1 MAVAGGSRG
10 PRPLRRGH
18 TATTSPNAT
27 SATSRAT
34 LSQRILRHTPSGPI
48 AAASAA
54 RGAFAPCYL
63 PPPPSNAGEL
73 LMASPEPLYD
83 LVLLLDTS
91 APEDQR
97 KKVLADTEAA
107 ISSAGS
113 IVSDHDWG
121 TRALAYEI
129 RHRTDA
135 EYHLL
140 QFHGPA
146 TLLANLQRSL
156 RIADGVLRFRIV
168 KLAPGTPAPTELPR
182 AEAPAAAP
190 APAAERPPAPAPEAA
205 EAEAEAP
212 SAA

>member
-1 MAVAGGSRG
+1 MAA
-10 PRPLRRGH
+10 
-18 TATTSPNAT
+18 
-27 SATSRAT
+27 
-34 LSQRILRHTPSGPI
+34 
-48 AAASAA
+48 
-54 RGAFAPCYL
+54 
-63 PPPPSNAGEL
+63 
-73 LMASPEPLYD
+73 PEPIYD
-83 LVLLLDTS
+83 LVLMLDTS

-107 ISSAGS
+107 ISSGGS

-190 APAAERPPAPAPEAA
+190 APAAERSPPPRPRPPRPKPPRQRPPRQRPKHLPPPSGPGLHRLHGDSATKARRKRALRRVRSEAVSRLDRRRVPRRLFAPEGSN
-205 EAEAEAP
+205 P
-212 SAA
+212 QWQPQTSTG

>member
-1 MAVAGGSRG
+1 MAA
-10 PRPLRRGH
+10 
-18 TATTSPNAT
+18 
-27 SATSRAT
+27 
-34 LSQRILRHTPSGPI
+34 
-48 AAASAA
+48 
-54 RGAFAPCYL
+54 
-63 PPPPSNAGEL
+63 
-73 LMASPEPLYD
+73 PEPLYD

-97 KKVLADTEAA
+97 KKVLADVEAA
-107 ISSAGS
+107 ISSAGT

-140 QFHGPA
+140 QFHGPPA
-146 TLLANLQRSL
+146 LLANLQRTL
-156 RIADGVLRFRIV
+156 RIADGVVRFRII

-182 AEAPAAAP
+182 AEAPAAADRRRP
-190 APAAERPPAPAPEAA
+190 RSARRPPRAAEPA
-205 EAEAEAP
+205 EAQAAAEAP

>member
-1 MAVAGGSRG
+1 M
-10 PRPLRRGH
+10 
-18 TATTSPNAT
+18 
-27 SATSRAT
+27 
-34 LSQRILRHTPSGPI
+34 
-48 AAASAA
+48 
-54 RGAFAPCYL
+54 
-63 PPPPSNAGEL
+63 
-73 LMASPEPLYD
+73 
-83 LVLLLDTS
+83 LDTS

-107 ISSAGS
+107 ISSGGA

-140 QFHGPA
+140 QFHGSPE
-146 TLLANLQRSL
+146 LLANLQRTL
-156 RIADGVLRFRIV
+156 RIADGVVRFRII

-182 AEAPAAAP
+182 AEAPCRRTGAVRRAP
-190 APAAERPPAPAPEAA
+190 AGPRAEPDAAEA

>member
-1 MAVAGGSRG
+1 
-10 PRPLRRGH
+10 
-18 TATTSPNAT
+18 
-27 SATSRAT
+27 
-34 LSQRILRHTPSGPI
+34 
-48 AAASAA
+48 
-54 RGAFAPCYL
+54 
-63 PPPPSNAGEL
+63 
-73 LMASPEPLYD
+73 MASPEPLYD

-97 KKVLADTEAA
+97 KKVRTDVESA
-107 ISSAGS
+107 ISSAGT
-113 IVSDHDWG
+113 IVNDVDWG